1 MPPSITSPQ
10 PGGERREHRRARSY
24 YGASPVTGLRVAFVV
39 CLTLSTPDVRA
50 QSIRVD
56 ERPGIRIDEQ
66 LDSAAQFTRITAAFQ
81 LSTGQLVVADARV
94 PSVRVFGPD
103 GRFQRNLGRSGGGP
117 GEFMNVTLLP
127 PVADTILV
135 WDGRQRRIT
144 RYLSDGRLAGN
155 LRVLSAGDGR
165 PISVVARLANGRWLV
180 VTPYTPSLMRPGGT
194 FNDSIR
200 VGTMAA
206 TGMGSIVWMGW
217 FPGTTFFVWK
227 PNATADHGDMVGFA
241 RFAAATRVLAA
252 GGAVIIA
259 SGGTNDV
266 VSFDER
272 GRRVHFRLPGERGP
286 VPEMARSRARAAA
299 LAEAQTDRMRAFVE
313 ASYDR
318 SALPALAPVFD
329 NAAWYAGELWLE
341 LFTPDGNAPT
351 RYRVL
356 RSDGSALGEVRFPP
370 RARLLDVG
378 RDFVWIAVAD
388 DDGVERLERY
398 GLRR

>member
-1 MPPSITSPQ
+1 M
-10 PGGERREHRRARSY
+10 
-24 YGASPVTGLRVAFVV
+24 TGLRIAFVAS
-39 CLTLSTPDVRA
+39 LTSITPDVGA

-56 ERPGIRIDEQ
+56 ERPVIRIDEQ

-94 PSVRVFGPD
+94 PSVRVFGRD
-103 GRFQRNLGRSGGGP
+103 GRFQRDLGRSGGGP

-127 PVADTILV
+127 PVRDSIVV

-155 LRVLSAGDGR
+155 LRVLSAADSR

-194 FNDSIR
+194 FNDSVH

-206 TGMGSIVWMGW
+206 TGTGSIAWLGW
-217 FPGTTFFVWK
+217 FPGTTFWVWK
-227 PNATADHGDMVGFA
+227 PNAAADHGEMVGFA

-252 GGAVIIA
+252 GDAVIIA

-266 VSFDER
+266 VLFDGR
-272 GRRVHFRLPGERGP
+272 GRRVAHFRLPGERRP
-286 VPEMARSRARAAA
+286 VSEVARSRAQSAA

-318 SALPALAPVFD
+318 SALPALAPAFNSAV
-329 NAAWYAGELWLE
+329 WYAGELWLE
-341 LFTPDGNAPT
+341 LFTPDGKAPT
-351 RYRVL
+351 RYRVH

>member
-1 MPPSITSPQ
+1 M
-10 PGGERREHRRARSY
+10 
-24 YGASPVTGLRVAFVV
+24 TGLRIAFVV
-39 CLTLSTPDVRA
+39 SLTLSTPDVRA

-56 ERPGIRIDEQ
+56 ERPVIRIDEQ

-94 PSVRVFGPD
+94 PSVRVFGRD

-127 PVADTILV
+127 PVGDTIVV

-155 LRVLSAGDGR
+155 LRVLSAGDSR

-194 FNDSIR
+194 FNDSVR

-206 TGMGSIVWMGW
+206 TGTGSIAWLGW
-217 FPGTTFFVWK
+217 FPGTTFWVWK
-227 PNATADHGDMVGFA
+227 PNAAADHGDMVGFA

-252 GGAVIIA
+252 GDDVIIA

-266 VSFDER
+266 VLFDGR
-272 GRRVHFRLPGERGP
+272 GRRVGHVRLPGERRP
-286 VPEMARSRARAAA
+286 VSEVARSRAQSAA

-318 SALPALAPVFD
+318 SALPALAPAF
-329 NAAWYAGELWLE
+329 NSAIWYAGELWLE

-351 RYRVL
+351 RYRVQ